1 MKNYMRSLLA
11 TLVCLFVGIQAQA
24 QFTGTVTQY
33 PTTNYANSPAT
44 FSLTEVAKALDT
56 EAATLADTFNQW
68 QEAEAWEGENLFWL
82 IGGDGTATD
91 EPTADG
97 KGFWMTTDGERIAY
111 GEGAVWFA
119 FGVADA
125 EADVFNINCGQMPNA
140 MQPGDKGKAKFQL
153 RFNGKTADF
162 EIELSVI
169 AKPTYDIPEPTLTW
183 KELDIVAELTVDTD
197 LKLRGTAKP
206 EVNLTEALAKL
217 GIESMDFVADEL
229 ENLLYATQY
238 YLTDDVALGGM
249 KSDTLTNTST
259 AYAPG
264 FWLCAVSDSEGNQT
278 NECCAA
284 PYDGSDHFYV
294 QLFSFNAES
303 GVMSCELGQM
313 ANNLKEGQQYY
324 TYLYIVYGNKAISI
338 RYNLNVIESNLGTL
352 EDYEKA
358 GEKTIEVEMEAKTD
372 GDYSTK
378 DFTIGID
385 DIVAALGCEKSEI
398 EFWACRDDITFTDKN
413 QEGVGY
419 WFNREGYVVDWG
431 ETAMAYVTPTEDD
444 WSKFGIGQYPGHL
457 TVGDEMTASLY
468 FLGNGKYYK
477 LSVHLTVVEKKI
489 VEGGFQNVAQRS
501 YSVQQTPKAYVWTS
515 AEGMTHEIPEAW
527 IEENIGTSDWVVYG
541 LDALNEDGTEKEGNA
556 KYTKTYTCTPYPGF
570 WLSADGRNN
579 GWNANARIGI
589 TAKAPEGGFA
599 LMQYEGDVCQIG
611 DVFKTQLFFVNEE
624 NGKMVTFN
632 FTFSIVAEVIE
643 AEVVGTEELVL
654 PVSDKDASIAIDLTK
669 ASEALGVSVE
679 ELINGKYLCG
689 MTEGG
694 VYSGASS
701 GEEGLGFNK
710 EGFFDMANG
719 PIFISLEYTDGVS
732 TIVTFNNEAVADDF
746 NLSVQMCFQ
755 ADNKQ
760 YVYNVK
766 FVAPSVYTGIKDV
779 HAPVDG
785 RIYDLSGRQVRK
797 PAHGLYIVGGKKVII
812 AK

>member
-1 MKNYMRSLLA
+1 
-11 TLVCLFVGIQAQA
+11 
-24 QFTGTVTQY
+24 
-33 PTTNYANSPAT
+33 
-44 FSLTEVAKALDT
+44 
-56 EAATLADTFNQW
+56 
-68 QEAEAWEGENLFWL
+68 
-82 IGGDGTATD
+82 
-91 EPTADG
+91 
-97 KGFWMTTDGERIAY
+97 MTTDGERIAY

-358 GEKTIEVEMEAKTD
+358 GEKTIEVEMAPPHKEEL
-372 GDYSTK
+372 
-378 DFTIGID
+378 FP
-385 DIVAALGCEKSEI
+385 EE
-398 EFWACRDDITFTDKN
+398 
-413 QEGVGY
+413 
-419 WFNREGYVVDWG
+419 
-431 ETAMAYVTPTEDD
+431 TPTEEP
-444 WSKFGIGQYPGHL
+444 SNEAPSQ
-457 TVGDEMTASLY
+457 
-468 FLGNGKYYK
+468 GKVK
-477 LSVHLTVVEKKI
+477 KEEPKKPKREKITKVKPPKPQREPKEIRLPNWLKKI
-489 VEGGFQNVAQRS
+489 GEFQETLFDGMDERS
-501 YSVQQTPKAYVWTS
+501 
-515 AEGMTHEIPEAW
+515 
-527 IEENIGTSDWVVYG
+527 D
-541 LDALNEDGTEKEGNA
+541 D
-556 KYTKTYTCTPYPGF
+556 
-570 WLSADGRNN
+570 
-579 GWNANARIGI
+579 
-589 TAKAPEGGFA
+589 
-599 LMQYEGDVCQIG
+599 
-611 DVFKTQLFFVNEE
+611 
-624 NGKMVTFN
+624 
-632 FTFSIVAEVIE
+632 SI
-643 AEVVGTEELVL
+643 
-654 PVSDKDASIAIDLTK
+654 
-669 ASEALGVSVE
+669 
-679 ELINGKYLCG
+679 
-689 MTEGG
+689 
-694 VYSGASS
+694 
-701 GEEGLGFNK
+701 NK
-710 EGFFDMANG
+710 E
-719 PIFISLEYTDGVS
+719 
-732 TIVTFNNEAVADDF
+732 
-746 NLSVQMCFQ
+746 
-755 ADNKQ
+755 
-760 YVYNVK
+760 
-766 FVAPSVYTGIKDV
+766 
-779 HAPVDG
+779 
-785 RIYDLSGRQVRK
+785 
-797 PAHGLYIVGGKKVII
+797 
-812 AK
+812 